1 MLLTRRNALKTF
13 GTVAAASALGAPSIL
28 RAADNSALTVSTWG
42 GITEDSIRKYVL
54 PEFEKLTGAKL
65 TFDIGGQGARYN
77 KLLAQRANPPADVF
91 FSTDE
96 AVVSGT
102 RAGILT
108 PAVKK
113 NIPNFADLA
122 PWANTLKADD
132 DSRVGGVPYSLIACA
147 LAYNP
152 EVVKSAPTSWEDLW
166 KPEFAG
172 KIAFAS
178 PVNSLMPA
186 FVILAAELAGG
197 SAANVNPAF
206 AKLAQLKPAKLSV
219 FWTDWAPLNKTGDV
233 VLATEF
239 DYYLEA
245 MKDQKYPID
254 YVYPKEKAIASLE
267 YASIV
272 KGIKKQELAEAF
284 LNLLIDP
291 KVQEG
296 VAKETYQGPTNA
308 KVTLPAEVASR
319 CAYGDRVKQLR
330 FFDPVM
336 FADNRAAWTERLNL
350 EVVPAWGSR

>member
-1 MLLTRRNALKTF
+1 
-13 GTVAAASALGAPSIL
+13 
-28 RAADNSALTVSTWG
+28 
-42 GITEDSIRKYVL
+42 
-54 PEFEKLTGAKL
+54 
-65 TFDIGGQGARYN
+65 
-77 KLLAQRANPPADVF
+77 
-91 FSTDE
+91 
-96 AVVSGT
+96 
-102 RAGILT
+102 
-108 PAVKK
+108 
-113 NIPNFADLA
+113 
-122 PWANTLKADD
+122 
-132 DSRVGGVPYSLIACA
+132 